1 MRTLAL
7 TVLLLAC
14 APAYAQMYKCVDS
27 RGVTHYSDKPMPPSC
42 KGGAVKIRA
51 TPPTGTSAQSVPPA
65 AGTAAEINRR
75 CARTAQEYTRIQAA
89 RRAGKT
95 DENRDQRLER
105 VGDQTPAMAVRY
117 SHG

>member
-51 TPPTGTSAQSVPPA
+51 TPPTGTGGQSVPPA
-65 AGTAAEINRR
+65 AGTAAELNRR
-75 CARTAQEYTRIQAA
+75 CARTAQEYTRLQSA
-89 RRAGKT
+89 RRDGKP
-95 DENRDQRLER
+95 DENRDQRLEELR
-105 VGDQTPAMAVRY
+105 EQARGCA
-117 SHG
+117 

>member
-1 MRTLAL
+1 MRALAL
-7 TVLLLAC
+7 AVLLLAC

-51 TPPTGTSAQSVPPA
+51 TPPAGTGAPSVPPA

-75 CARTAQEYTRIQAA
+75 CARIMQEHKSAEPG
-89 RRAGKT
+89 RREELREQGRGCA
-95 DENRDQRLER
+95 
-105 VGDQTPAMAVRY
+105 
-117 SHG
+117 

>member
-14 APAYAQMYKCVDS
+14 APAYAQIYKCVDA
-27 RGVTHYSDKPMPPSC
+27 RGVTQYSDKPVPPSC

-51 TPPTGTSAQSVPPA
+51 TPPTGTGAPSVPPA

-75 CARTAQEYTRIQAA
+75 CARTAQEYTRIQSA
-89 RRAGKT
+89 RRDGKP
-95 DENRDQRLER
+95 DENRDQRLEELR
-105 VGDQTPAMAVRY
+105 EQARGCA
-117 SHG
+117 

>member
-51 TPPTGTSAQSVPPA
+51 TPPAGTGAPSVPPA

-75 CARTAQEYTRIQAA
+75 CARTAQEYTRIQSA
-89 RRAGKT
+89 RRDGKP
-95 DENRDQRLER
+95 DENRDQRLEELR
-105 VGDQTPAMAVRY
+105 EQARGCA
-117 SHG
+117 